1 MADDFSGYN
10 KGLTSPAT
18 KLRAV
23 TPADGSDLDPIP
35 RALWVGTAGNVA
47 IIAAD
52 DSSAVTLSNV
62 PAGAVLSVRAKRVMS
77 TNTTASNIVALS

>member
-1 MADDFSGYN
+1 MADEYSGYN

-23 TPADGSDLDPIP
+23 TPADDTDQDPVP
-35 RALWVGTAGNVA
+35 RALWIGSAGNIA

-52 DSSAVTLSNV
+52 DSSAVTLLAV
-62 PAGAVLSVRAKRVMS
+62 AAGTQLNIRAKRVMA
-77 TNTTASNIVALS
+77 TNTTAGNIVALS